1 MNELGQGSS
10 GKTVNVRRLGVA
22 AATALWVG
30 WGALV
35 PAQAGTVAASA
46 AQEAR
51 SSLGVLL
58 TRQDYAAAEPS
69 LRKLL
74 HKAHPSAPERAL
86 IYQWLFAS
94 DDMAE
99 LDRRTHDVLDRA
111 PAQVAAV
118 DLQAAGRL
126 ALDMH
131 DVARAQ
137 ACFERAL
144 KIATQAQDKAAALKG
159 LGQIAFL
166 QLDFDR
172 ALQRHQQG
180 IALYVSADGLMALSD
195 TLIRLGRTQE
205 AVQAAER
212 AVQLNPYHE
221 QAHYQ
226 LGNGYTSRNYTQL
239 AAEFGSRYG
248 EAMALVR
255 RASDAFEQGRFDAAR
270 DLAFEAL
277 RQCPP
282 LGRAHAVLAK
292 ALESQRFVIDVHR
305 ADYEQRFAAIPMPEV
320 PGIERYVLNWNS
332 LSPRHQKRVALSLAP
347 WKAYIPV
354 LADGGATLFIKPMYM
369 RLSET
374 PELQSLK
381 DQRIDYD
388 SRLWDDVRGNGG
400 YNTVTGIEDVERTI
414 FDRYN
419 TVLHE
424 LTHQVHGVLLAGD
437 WREIQD
443 LYRRAKQR
451 EAQTHHGFVSR
462 YASGSVWEYFAEGA
476 NAWGSPQRDRFDP
489 REVVRERQQAID
501 PDLLAL
507 ESRLMAQQ
515 DVHASLPIALV
526 NAGNHQLELG
536 KAAKAREFFAR
547 ASAIAP
553 DDELVL
559 AAELYGLSVENTDAD
574 ARAQVQALTDR
585 ALKLHP
591 LSGAVRVSAV
601 QALWHMGTPLAEL
614 LPLLNVQHETLSGDD
629 RYQVDLALADAQ
641 RKLGHVDAALAAYD
655 AVLASQADSPEGLWG
670 KAATLALAERW
681 DQAFAVY
688 GQVIRLRT
696 GMVPIRADLIRDL
709 LRAGRKEQAR
719 AQLAEAQLLD
729 PVDPGLMALDAWL
742 ALADQHAELALEK
755 SDRALAQGP
764 WCDLA
769 VMVRSAALKALGRP
783 EQAREASAELR
794 QRMTA
799 TQAPGYVF
807 RPDQSVWVSV
817 HELPVVEQRLLDA
830 L

>member
-1 MNELGQGSS
+1 MGPAL
-10 GKTVNVRRLGVA
+10 VA
-22 AATALWVG
+22 ALLASG
-30 WGALV
+30 
-35 PAQAGTVAASA
+35 PAAAMARADQAAASA
-46 AQEAR
+46 PMGSTQTL
-51 SSLGVLL
+51 SGLL
-58 TRQDYAAAEPS
+58 TRQDYAAARAPVRE
-69 LRKLL
+69 LMQ
-74 HKAHPSAPERAL
+74 KAHTHAAERAL

-99 LDRRTHDVLDRA
+99 LDRRTHDVLSR
-111 PAQVAAV
+111 PEGKVFPV

-126 ALDMH
+126 ALETH
-131 DVARAQ
+131 AVERAQ
-137 ACFERAL
+137 RCFEQAL
-144 KIATQAQDKAAALKG
+144 RIATHAQDKAAALKG
-159 LGQIAFL
+159 LGQIAYL
-166 QLDFDR
+166 RLDFDQ
-172 ALQRHQQG
+172 ALRRHQQG
-180 IALYVSADGLMALSD
+180 LALYVSADGLMALSD

-221 QAHYQ
+221 VAHYQ
-226 LGNGYTSRNYTQL
+226 LGNGYTSKNYTQL
-239 AAEFGSRYG
+239 AAEYGPRYD
-248 EAMALVR
+248 EAMALTR
-255 RASDAFEQGRFDAAR
+255 RASYAFEQGRFDSAR
-270 DLAFEAL
+270 DLAFDAL
-277 RQCPP
+277 RLCPP

-292 ALESQRFVIDVHR
+292 ALESQRFAIDVHR
-305 ADYEQRFAAIPMPEV
+305 AAYEQRFAAMPMPEV
-320 PGIERYVLNWNS
+320 PGIERYVLNWNE

-354 LADGGATLFIKPMYM
+354 LVEGGATLFIKPMYM
-369 RLSET
+369 RLSDT

-400 YNTVTGIEDVERTI
+400 YNTVTGIEDVERII

-451 EAQTHHGFVSR
+451 EAQTHQGFMSR

-476 NAWGSPQRDRFDP
+476 NAWGSPQRDRYDP
-489 REVVRERQQAID
+489 REVVRERLQAMD

-507 ESRLMAQQ
+507 ETRLMAQQ
-515 DVHASLPIALV
+515 DVRASLPVALA

-536 KAAKAREFFAR
+536 DAAKAREFFAR
-547 ASAIAP
+547 AGAIAP

-559 AAELYGLSVENTDAD
+559 AARLYGLSVQNSDAD
-574 ARAQVQALTDR
+574 AKTQVQALADR
-585 ALKLHP
+585 ALQQHP
-591 LSGAVRVSAV
+591 DSGAVRVSAA
-601 QALWHMGTPLAEL
+601 QALWHMGTPLSDV
-614 LPLLNVQHETLSGDD
+614 LPLLEARRDVLTGDD

-670 KAATLALAERW
+670 KAATLALAQRW

-688 GQVIRLRT
+688 DQVVRLRT

-709 LRAGRKEQAR
+709 LRAGRKDQAR

-729 PVDPGLMALDAWL
+729 PVDPTLLALDAWL
-742 ALADQHAELALEK
+742 ALVDQHSDLALEK
-755 SDRALAQGP
+755 SDKALAQGP

-769 VMVRSAALKALGRP
+769 VVVRSAAFKALGQP
-783 EQAREASAELR
+783 DQARAASAELR
-794 QRMTA
+794 QRIASM
-799 TQAPGYVF
+799 QAPGYVF
-807 RPDQSVWVSV
+807 RPDQSIWVST
-817 HELPVVEQRLLDA
+817 HELPAVERQLLDT